1 MQIIESYLTKN
12 PYWKKNQN
20 PTDSRYKNYQ
30 KNGPKGM
37 MLHSVG
43 CSQPS
48 AQAFVNSWN
57 DPGYTDACI
66 HAFIDANTGDVY
78 RTMPSNYRA
87 PHAGGDATN
96 THIGVEMCEPDCIK
110 YKPNSASFTVSNR
123 VKAQQMVKRTY
134 ESAVEFFAL
143 ECLEWGFDPMKPG
156 VIISHN
162 EGHDMGIASNHAD
175 PEHLWKGVGLDYTM
189 DGFRRD
195 VRDKMLELTTVAGF
209 ADVPVGVWYAEDL
222 EWAKDAGITKGIAS
236 DAFGPMLECSR
247 AQIVTMLWRL
257 WGSAKVYADV
267 PFTDVPS
274 DAYYRDAVAWAYDMG
289 IVKGISEDEF
299 GPDNPCTRAEI
310 VTMIHRMSAAI
321 APSAVGL
328 PFEDVPVDEWYSGAV
343 AWAYKNGIT
352 CGISKDTFA
361 PGSPV
366 HRCEMVVLVHRWY
379 TKTIKTD

>member
-43 CSQPS
+43 CNQPS

-110 YKPNSASFTVSNR
+110 YKKNSASFTVSNR

-134 ESAVEFFAL
+134 KSAVEFFAL

-209 ADVPVGVWYAEDL
+209 ADVPVGAWYADAL
-222 EWAKDAGITKGIAS
+222 EWAKEKGITKGLS
-236 DAFGPMLECSR
+236 EKAFGPHLECSR
-247 AQIVTMLWRL
+247 AQIITMLWRL
-257 WGSAKVYADV
+257 WCAAQPHIEIPFKDV
-267 PFTDVPS
+267 PA
-274 DAYYRDAVAWAYDMG
+274 DAYYRDAVVWGFDRG
-289 IVKGISEDEF
+289 IIVGISPDEF
-299 GPDNPCTRAEI
+299 APARPCSRAEI
-310 VTMIHRMSAAI
+310 VVMIHRLSAAI
-321 APSAVGL
+321 TPSPIGL
-328 PFEDVPVDEWYSGAV
+328 SFEDVPVDAWYAGAV
-343 AWAYKNGIT
+343 AWAYKAGVVK
-352 CGISKDTFA
+352 GISDDTFDPDA
-361 PGSPV
+361 PV
-366 HRCEMVVLVHRWY
+366 KRCEAVALLHRWY
-379 TKTIKTD
+379 TKTI